1 MKNEERG
8 SEPLLFQ
15 KVLCVFLA
23 NEQPGETAEKYVLKT
38 FFPLQMGLFPKLKSC
53 IKMPLPLTSIYK
65 GIEINYKT
73 TPEGKVVL
81 K

>member
-38 FFPLQMGLFPKLKSC
+38 FFLSSSDGPVSKAQILHQNAITLDEYLQR
-53 IKMPLPLTSIYK
+53 
-65 GIEINYKT
+65 NRN
-73 TPEGKVVL
+73 
-81 K
+81 